1 MATAYKVLGQQNPSA
16 TTEVSLYKPSG
27 VSAVVSTITVC
38 NQNGSTTQTYRI
50 AVRKTGESSTAAKNW
65 IVYGASV
72 TALDT
77 ITLTL
82 GITLEDGA
90 DIRVYASSA
99 DLSFSAFGSEIS

>member
-1 MATAYKVLGQQNPSA
+1 MPTAYKVLGQQNPAA

-27 VSAVVSTITVC
+27 ASAVVSTITVC
-38 NQNGSTTQTYRI
+38 NQNGSTSQTYRI
-50 AVRKTGESSTAAKNW
+50 AVRKTGESSTAAKNY
-65 IVYGASV
+65 IVYGATV
-72 TALDT
+72 ANLDT

-82 GITLEDGA
+82 GIALEDGA